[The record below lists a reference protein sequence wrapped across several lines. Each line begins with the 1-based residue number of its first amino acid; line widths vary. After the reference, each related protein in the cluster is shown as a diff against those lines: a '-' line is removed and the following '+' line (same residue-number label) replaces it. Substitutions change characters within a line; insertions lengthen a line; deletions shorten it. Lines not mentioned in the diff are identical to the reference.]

1 MNTIETINQMDKD
14 RVKQEAIEYLK
25 GRHLEVIERDK
36 YYLISSS
43 RGLTLHVISK
53 SEMEAIHK
61 LGKDYMVESE
71 AKGLAVYVEKE

>member
-53 SEMEAIHK
+53 SEMETIHK